1 MKYVFLLSSIVLVF
15 IFSGCSGSRQV
26 FEPEHI
32 DSEWKHYKDSDVEVC
47 DVTSDV
53 AILDNYKVLTKDG
66 VLNVEVKPPY
76 RVLSKSDGWILSSTV
91 EGKLKLQSVLDS
103 DIQDLDLKKTIATA
117 SVSGDTLAVLFAD
130 NEMAIYSLADKK
142 LLFKEMGG
150 SAYAN
155 DTHIVKPFFMRGLA
169 IFSTL
174 DGKIVI
180 VDLKKNKR
188 LRSAIVSS
196 KSYFNNIIYF
206 NLVDNKI
213 ISATGSKI
221 YSLSK
226 TQEREKYEARYV
238 TSKGNN
244 IYLATKQGEI
254 VWLNP
259 SLVENKKVKFPFAH
273 FLGLIVNDENVYA
286 LEKEGYLIVL
296 NRDLSSY
303 KIYEVDL
310 DDGHTFIGNDK
321 FYTADK
327 IIYVK

>member
-1 MKYVFLLSSIVLVF
+1 MKYIFLLSSVVLVF

-26 FEPEHI
+26 FEPAHV
-32 DSEWKHYKDSDVEVC
+32 DGEWKHYKDNDVEVC
-47 DVTSDV
+47 DVASGV
-53 AILDNYKVLTKDG
+53 ATLDNHKVLTKSA
-66 VLNVEVKPPY
+66 VLDVEVKPPY
-76 RVLSKSDGWILSSTV
+76 RVLSKSDEWVLSSTV
-91 EGKLKLQSVLDS
+91 EGKLKLQSILGKDTE
-103 DIQDLDLKKTIATA
+103 DFDLKKTIATA
-117 SVSGDTLAVLFAD
+117 NVDGDTLAVLFAD
-130 NEMAIYSLADKK
+130 NEMALYNIPDKK
-142 LLFKEMGG
+142 LLFKESGG

-155 DTHIVKPFFMRGLA
+155 DTRIVKPFFMRGLA

-180 VDLKKNKR
+180 VDLEKNKR

-196 KSYFNNIIYF
+196 KNYFNNIIYF

-238 TSKGNN
+238 TSKGKD

-273 FLGLIVNDENVYA
+273 FLGLIVNDNNVYA

-310 DDGHTFIGNDK
+310 DDGRTFVGNDK
-321 FYTADK
+321 FYTSDK
-327 IIYVK
+327 IIYTK